1 MRVMIV
7 EDELA
12 LARGLAQMIDRTN
25 LGCEVV
31 GLYKNGA
38 LGLRACTEIQ
48 PDVVIVD
55 INMPVMNGIELIA
68 AEKEKCPETQFV
80 ILTGYA
86 MFDYAQSA
94 LKLGVKDY
102 LLKPISTAA
111 LEKVLVECRD
121 RLKDT
126 LRKKQEKYI
135 FDCVVKREHIAAAAD
150 ANPLH
155 AWKCVFLILHLGA
168 TKAPSICAERCGIDV
183 DETMQKHSV
192 IPKIQPPT
200 GVCLYLT
207 GIIHGDMAV
216 YTAVTQ
222 GQTAAF
228 ETLAQKL
235 LETCQRENLCANL
248 TISRVA
254 EDGHGLWETCME
266 AYRAGWHLH
275 RFGASMAYY
284 VGESDSSQI
293 HVSHEIRKICAAF
306 SNSLQDGEDSA
317 KMAGMLCT
325 EWRQRQPTLAQLNME
340 LQFVFGQLSRICKKE
355 IAYPNTERI
364 IMDCCTFETL
374 EERLCVEINT
384 LCGLHTASD
393 ESYKKRLAEEVKNW
407 LDQHYT
413 SAFSYKVFPAVF
425 GYHEKY
431 VSLIFKEAYG
441 LTPNRYVED
450 LRLEMAKKLLKENP
464 EMLLAEVAMR
474 VGYSNQFY
482 FSKVF
487 KKREYMS
494 PTEYAN
500 GYRDGKKKE

>member
-38 LGLRACTEIQ
+38 LGLTACTQIQ
-48 PDVVIVD
+48 PDVVIAD

-68 AEKEKCPETQFV
+68 AAKEKCPETQFV

-86 MFDYAQSA
+86 MFEYAKSA
-94 LKLGVKDY
+94 LQLGVKEY
-102 LLKPISTAA
+102 LLKPISATA
-111 LEKVLVECRD
+111 LEKVLIECRD
-121 RLKDT
+121 RLQDT

-135 FDCVVKREHIAAAAD
+135 FDCIVKREQDVATAG
-150 ANPLH
+150 ANPLSS
-155 AWKCVFLILHLGA
+155 WKCVFFIVHLG
-168 TKAPSICAERCGIDV
+168 TTEGPSIYAEGCGIDV
-183 DETMQKHSV
+183 DGMTSSHSV
-192 IPKIQPPT
+192 IPKIQTPT
-200 GVCLYLT
+200 GVWLYPT
-207 GIIHGDMAV
+207 GIIHRDMVV
-216 YTAVTQ
+216 YAAVTQ
-222 GQTAAF
+222 GETDAF

-235 LETCQRENLCANL
+235 LETCQRENLRANL

-254 EDGHGLWETCME
+254 ENGHGLWEICME
-266 AYRAGWHLH
+266 AYRAGWRIH
-275 RFGASMAYY
+275 RFGASTVYC
-284 VGESDSSQI
+284 VGDSDTSQI
-293 HVSHEIRKICAAF
+293 HVSREIRKICAAF

-317 KMAGMLCT
+317 KIAGMLCT
-325 EWRQRQPTLAQLNME
+325 EWRQTEPTLAQLNME
-340 LQFVFGQLSRICKKE
+340 LQFIFGQLSHICKKE
-355 IAYPNTERI
+355 IVYPNTERI

-374 EERLCVEINT
+374 EKRLCAEINA

-393 ESYKKRLAEEVKNW
+393 ESYKMRLAEEVKNW
-407 LDQHYT
+407 LDQNYT
-413 SAFSYKVFPAVF
+413 SAFSYKVFPSVF

-441 LTPNRYVED
+441 LTPNKYVED
-450 LRLEMAKKLLKENP
+450 LRLDVAKKLLKEDP
-464 EMLLAEVAMR
+464 EMLLADVAAR

-487 KKREYMS
+487 KKREHMS

-500 GYRDGKKKE
+500 GYCDEKENA